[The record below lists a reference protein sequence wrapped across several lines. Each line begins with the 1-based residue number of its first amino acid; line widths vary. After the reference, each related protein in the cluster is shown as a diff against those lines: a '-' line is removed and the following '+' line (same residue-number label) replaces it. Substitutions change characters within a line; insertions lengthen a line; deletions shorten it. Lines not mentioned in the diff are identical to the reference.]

1 MSAYSIVFTTTESR
15 GAILLQYD
23 YQSITEVLS
32 RLGPGNDAAESHGV
46 LCGLLCTNDKDAV
59 DLWLKHLLYQ
69 VNEGAKLSHAELATL
84 LVPVISETR
93 RQLVSVECDFQP
105 ILPDDSS
112 GLGQQT
118 IALAHWAQG
127 FLVGVSF
134 GGVKDLKVLPAD
146 SMEILMDFT
155 KIARAASYQV
165 DSSEDDAVA
174 FTEIA
179 EYVRAGVLLVYQEL
193 QMQQKTDKMA
203 PPEDKSRLH

>member
-1 MSAYSIVFTTTESR
+1 
-15 GAILLQYD
+15 LQYD

-46 LCGLLCTNDKDAV
+46 LCGLLCTNGKDAV
-59 DLWLKHLLYQ
+59 DLWLKHLIYQ
-69 VNEGAKLSHAELATL
+69 VNEGARLSHTELAVL
-84 LVPVISETR
+84 LDPVISETR
-93 RQLVSVECDFQP
+93 RQLISVECDFQP
-105 ILPDDSS
+105 ILQPDLAS
-112 GLGQQT
+112 LAQQT

-134 GGVKDLKVLPAD
+134 GGVKDLKDLPAD

-193 QMQQKTDKMA
+193 QMQQKTDKLSH
-203 PPEDKSRLH
+203 PDDKSRSH